1 VLQGH
6 KVLQVLMGLTEL
18 QVQLALQEL
27 LVLQVQQEQ
36 RVRRVQQVQ
45 TALMVQTA
53 LLDLKGQRAQQ
64 GLRDPLVPLALQALL
79 VLTVLME
86 QTGPPQRLLS
96 AQFQQALSVLPSL
109 SPTAAVR
116 LLLFSTLQYPEARL
130 GLPVH
135 KAQRVQV
142 FQPVERAASFYRKQA
157 APTTTPVG

>member
-1 VLQGH
+1 
-6 KVLQVLMGLTEL
+6 M
-18 QVQLALQEL
+18 ALQEL
-27 LVLQVQQEQ
+27 LVLRAQQEQ
-36 RVRRVQQVQ
+36 QDHKAQQVQ
-45 TALMVQTA
+45 MALMVQMA
-53 LLDLKGQRAQQ
+53 LRDLKGRQAQQ
-64 GLRDPLVPLALQALL
+64 GLRDPLVPRALQALQAL
-79 VLTVLME
+79 PVLTVLME

-116 LLLFSTLQYPEARL
+116 LLLFSTLRYPEARL